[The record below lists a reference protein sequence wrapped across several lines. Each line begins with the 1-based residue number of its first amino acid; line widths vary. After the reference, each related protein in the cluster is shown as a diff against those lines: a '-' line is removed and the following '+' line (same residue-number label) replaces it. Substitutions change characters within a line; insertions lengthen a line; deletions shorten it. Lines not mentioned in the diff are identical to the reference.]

1 MNRTQATTEAE
12 AMAARD
18 HMDTVVV
25 RAEDHGTENY
35 FAMSASDPR
44 VSANGIEI
52 VLQFPHD
59 CLNCPNNEGV

>member
-1 MNRTQATTEAE
+1 MNRTQATAEAE

-52 VLQFPHD
+52 VSQFPHD
-59 CLNCPNNEGV
+59 CPNCPNNGGV